1 MNPLLTPPPQPNP
14 MWESTPKSLVNEIV
28 NKVSPDAS
36 RETRN
41 EGEELAITA
50 LVTGNT
56 EKLSEVKGNVFEAL
70 DVHVIQIYSNINKLL
85 VRDKSE
91 TRYIHTI
98 QNAVLIII

>member
-28 NKVSPDAS
+28 NKVSPVAS

-85 VRDKSE
+85 VRDKSK
-91 TRYIHTI
+91 THYIHTI

>member
-28 NKVSPDAS
+28 NKVSPVAS

-70 DVHVIQIYSNINKLL
+70 DVHVIQIY
-85 VRDKSE
+85 
-91 TRYIHTI
+91 
-98 QNAVLIII
+98 

>member
-1 MNPLLTPPPQPNP
+1 MNPLLTPPPQPSP

-28 NKVSPDAS
+28 NKVSPVAS

>member
-1 MNPLLTPPPQPNP
+1 MNPLLTPPPQPSP

-28 NKVSPDAS
+28 NKVSPVAS

-85 VRDKSE
+85 VRDKSK
-91 TRYIHTI
+91 THYIYTI